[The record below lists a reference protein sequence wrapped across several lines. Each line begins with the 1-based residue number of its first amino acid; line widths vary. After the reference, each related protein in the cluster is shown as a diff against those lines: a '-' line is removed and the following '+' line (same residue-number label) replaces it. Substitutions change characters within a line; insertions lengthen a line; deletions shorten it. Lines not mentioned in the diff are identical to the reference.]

1 MGFDD
6 LYDLALHG
14 YVDLAMGRAAG
25 LAPERVNRR
34 AASDA
39 WDPQPGGGWRLPSH
53 PDTPQLRLIAA
64 VRQTGPDA
72 VADRHSAM
80 ALHGVVSSFP
90 TRPQLLLP
98 HECRSRGDARADV
111 RRSRRLL
118 ACHLDE
124 IDRIPCVRPA
134 RAIADLAA
142 DLGTPALR
150 SLALACQ
157 RDRLLTV
164 AELAEVLDAL
174 PRNAKGRGRL
184 RQIVQDLAADGS
196 ESGFEFTTR
205 TRMHHA
211 GLRPDEDQPTVTVAG
226 RRRRIDIAWL
236 LLRVGVECQAYV
248 THVGAN
254 ALDRDA
260 GRLNALVA
268 RDDWLILQLTPTML
282 HEGWDDFL
290 TDLRSC
296 LARRARA
303 AGLPMP
309 AGVAA

>member
-1 MGFDD
+1 MGFED
-6 LYDLALHG
+6 LYDLAPHG
-14 YVDLAMGRAAG
+14 YVDLAMGHAAG
-25 LAPERVNRR
+25 ITPERLNRR
-34 AASDA
+34 AASDG

-53 PDTPQLRLIAA
+53 PDTPQLRLVAA
-64 VRQTGPDA
+64 VRQTSPDA

-98 HECRSRGDARADV
+98 HECRSRNDALADV

-118 ACHLDE
+118 ACHVE
-124 IDRIPCVRPA
+124 EVDRIPCVRPA

-142 DLGTPALR
+142 DLDTPALR

-164 AELAEVLDAL
+164 DELAEVLDTL
-174 PRNAKGRGRL
+174 PKNAKGRRRL
-184 RQIVQDLAADGS
+184 RQVVRDLAADGS

-205 TRMHHA
+205 TRMRHA
-211 GLRPDEDQPTVTVAG
+211 GLRPDDDQPTVSVAG

-236 LLRVGVECQAYV
+236 VLRVGVECQGYLA
-248 THVGAN
+248 HVGAR

-260 GRLNALVA
+260 GRLNALIA
-268 RDDWLILQLTPTML
+268 RDDWLILQLTPYIL
-282 HEGWDDFL
+282 HEGWDAFL

-309 AGVAA
+309 AGVAV